1 MRTESVVFSVTCI
14 GLEFPM
20 FLLLRGTGGRRQ
32 NKLYSIEYWSMLRV
46 REKGLSGVELA
57 GLQGSHPHSLDM

>member
-14 GLEFPM
+14 GLESPM
-20 FLLLRGTGGRRQ
+20 FSLLQGTGGRRQ

-46 REKGLSGVELA
+46 REKGLSGVELV
-57 GLQGSHPHSLDM
+57 GLHGSRPHSLDM